1 MEEQT
6 FNVADFSFE
15 DPTTETQ
22 EPKQEPKEVVEEKKE
37 IVVEPKT
44 ESTQKATQQPQRF
57 EGESDTQYG
66 LRLQLFTAGLAK
78 ADATDE
84 EKSLITEQMKLI
96 RKQLSNGKP
105 TETTQAETQGGTIE
119 SDEEKKTIAENLR
132 QLGYLNQEEVKKL
145 LDEALGKVTQKQ
157 DAVIYEQR
165 YKEQTDGIKEFYSRR
180 PDIASNKESR
190 SQLEQIVMDKFKI
203 TPDSTKDEILLA
215 MEMVANFA
223 FPRTDRSAVARET
236 QEKIDVM
243 NISGGNRNSGQ
254 SYAVE
259 DDTIKTLKDA
269 GWTDQDIKAFTS

>member
-1 MEEQT
+1 MEQET

-15 DPTTETQ
+15 DPTTETTEQ
-22 EPKQEPKEVVEEKKE
+22 KQEPKEVVEEKKE
-37 IVVEPKT
+37 VVEPKT

-105 TETTQAETQGGTIE
+105 TETTQTETQVGAIE
-119 SDEEKKTIAENLR
+119 SDEEKKVIAENLR

-157 DAVIYEQR
+157 DAVLYEQR
-165 YKEQTDGIKEFYSRR
+165 YKEQTEGIKEFYNRR

-190 SQLEQIVMDKFKI
+190 SQLEQIVMEKFKI

-243 NISGGNRNSGQ
+243 NISGGNISSGQ
-254 SYAVE
+254 SYEVE
-259 DDTIKTLKDA
+259 SDTIKTLKEA
-269 GWTDQDIKAFTS
+269 GWSDQDIKAFTS

>member
-1 MEEQT
+1 MEQET
-6 FNVADFSFE
+6 FDVADFSFE
-15 DPTTETQ
+15 DPTTESTEQ
-22 EPKQEPKEVVEEKKE
+22 KQEPKEVLEEKKE
-37 IVVEPKT
+37 DVVEKKT
-44 ESTQKATQQPQRF
+44 ESTQKTTQQPQRF

-78 ADATDE
+78 ADATEE

-105 TETTQAETQGGTIE
+105 TETTQTETQVGTIE
-119 SDEEKKTIAENLR
+119 SDEEKKVIAENLR

-157 DAVIYEQR
+157 DAVLYEQR
-165 YKEQTDGIKEFYSRR
+165 YKEQTEGIKEFYSRR
-180 PDIASNKESR
+180 PDIASSKESR
-190 SQLEQIVMDKFKI
+190 SQLEQIVMEKFKI
-203 TPDSTKDEILLA
+203 TPDSTKDEIILA

-243 NISGGNRNSGQ
+243 NISGGNRSSGQ
-254 SYAVE
+254 SYEVE
-259 DDTIKTLKDA
+259 SETVKTLKEA
-269 GWTDQDIKAFTS
+269 GWSDQDIKAFAS

>member
-1 MEEQT
+1 MEQET

-15 DPTTETQ
+15 DPTTETTEQ
-22 EPKQEPKEVVEEKKE
+22 KQEPKEVVEEKKE
-37 IVVEPKT
+37 VVEPKT

-96 RKQLSNGKP
+96 RKQLSSGKP
-105 TETTQAETQGGTIE
+105 TETTQTETQVGAIE
-119 SDEEKKTIAENLR
+119 SDEEKKVIAENLR

-157 DAVIYEQR
+157 DAVLYEQR
-165 YKEQTDGIKEFYSRR
+165 YKEQTEGIKEFYNRR

-190 SQLEQIVMDKFKI
+190 SQLEQIVMEKFKI

-243 NISGGNRNSGQ
+243 NISGGNISSGQ
-254 SYAVE
+254 SYEVE
-259 DDTIKTLKDA
+259 SDTIKTLKEA
-269 GWTDQDIKAFTS
+269 GWSDQDIKAFTS